1 MYLEICQ
8 LIISPKCY
16 QRIFLEEIVH
26 ESNMYATLKEKENF
40 ALSFHEL
47 KVFLGINFVVTYLQ
61 YSRLKLYW
69 APKHGTRLS
78 IIADHMTQNRF
89 FEIRK

>member
-1 MYLEICQ
+1 MC
-8 LIISPKCY
+8 
-16 QRIFLEEIVH
+16 
-26 ESNMYATLKEKENF
+26 ATLKVKENF
-40 ALSFHEL
+40 ALTLHEL

-69 APKHGTRLS
+69 APKHGTRLN